1 MSMENIDRIMIL
13 KTLLGILTL
22 STLII
27 YHRLTIINYSYTLLK
42 IIKKFSIRYNKKN
55 QMYFTNNTIRCK

>member
-55 QMYFTNNTIRCK
+55 YMYFTNDTIRCK